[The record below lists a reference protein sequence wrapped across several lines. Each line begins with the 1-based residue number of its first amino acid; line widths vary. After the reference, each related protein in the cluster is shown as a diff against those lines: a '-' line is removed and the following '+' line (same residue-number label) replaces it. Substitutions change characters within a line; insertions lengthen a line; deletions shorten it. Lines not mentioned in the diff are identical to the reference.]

1 MKEGFSGAGG
11 GGEAYLGVAAVGY
24 PNMFFMMGP
33 NTGLG
38 HSSMITMIE
47 AQARYAAEGIVTA
60 LARGW
65 GSVEVRE
72 PVCAAYNKS
81 LQGERMKNVWSNCNS
96 WYNLQGA
103 VRGEGAAAAA
113 AAPPPPSPSNP
124 LSHAPSSRRTP
135 PCPRPAQK
143 NVVLWPFT
151 TIRYHWETQS
161 VVWDSYNVVEAAKA
175 KA

>member
-1 MKEGFSGAGG
+1 MRSLQCVAAGGAAEERVEQLQLVVQPAGG
-11 GGEAYLGVAAVGY
+11 GAWGRGG
-24 PNMFFMMGP
+24 
-33 NTGLG
+33 
-38 HSSMITMIE
+38 SSSCCSGTS
-47 AQARYAAEGIVTA
+47 TT
-60 LARGW
+60 LA
-65 GSVEVRE
+65 
-72 PVCAAYNKS
+72 
-81 LQGERMKNVWSNCNS
+81 
-96 WYNLQGA
+96 
-103 VRGEGAAAAA
+103 
-113 AAPPPPSPSNP
+113 PSNP